1 MVSSSEDT
9 LSEDVSLAS
18 LYMVGQVIRV
28 DENDLE
34 EKMKWEEIFQYLR
47 DGNKNVALAKET
59 K

>member
-28 DENDLE
+28 DENDVE
-34 EKMKWEEIFQYLR
+34 EKMK
-47 DGNKNVALAKET
+47 
-59 K
+59 